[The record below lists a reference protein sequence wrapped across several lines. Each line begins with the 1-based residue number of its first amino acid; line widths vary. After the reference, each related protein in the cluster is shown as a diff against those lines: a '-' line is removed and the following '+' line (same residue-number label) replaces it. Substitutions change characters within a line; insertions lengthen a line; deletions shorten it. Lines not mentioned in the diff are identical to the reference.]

1 MPRSTKSPDV
11 SSQASTPLAGLK
23 VLDLCR
29 VLAGPYCAMI
39 LGDMGAEVVK
49 IEHPIGGDNARGN
62 GPFFDGLS
70 SYFASINRGKTSVTL
85 DFSTERGKEVLL
97 ALVKEADV
105 LVENFVPGTMDR
117 LGLGNE
123 TLRKLNPRLIYC
135 AVSGFGQTG
144 PYSHLPAV
152 DVIVQGMGG
161 IMSITGEPGGPPI
174 RPGVSYGDI
183 VAGLF
188 ATIGIL
194 TAINERTV
202 SGQGQ
207 LVDISMM
214 DCQVAVLENAFSR
227 YFAGG
232 DLPQPIGT
240 RHPVT
245 APFQA
250 FRASDGWFTVA
261 VLGGR
266 VDKWPLFCSAID
278 RLDLIGNPDYGTGWL
293 RVQNYATLEPVL
305 NEALRERTVA
315 EWVETF
321 QELEIPSGP
330 VNGIEEA
337 AADPQVEAREMFVDV
352 TSSGGTKV
360 RLVNTPIKLS
370 RTPGVVNQASP
381 ELGEQTEK
389 VLADWLGLT
398 KSAVASLRA
407 DGAV

>member
-1 MPRSTKSPDV
+1 MPRTTKSH
-11 SSQASTPLAGLK
+11 TPANPPPPALTGLK

-70 SYFASINRGKTSVTL
+70 SYFASINRGKKSVTL
-85 DFSTERGKEVLL
+85 DFSKARGKEVLMG
-97 ALVKEADV
+97 LVEEADV
-105 LVENFVPGTMDR
+105 LIENFVPGTMDR

-123 TLRKLNPRLIYC
+123 TLRMLNPRLIYC

-144 PYSHLPAV
+144 PYAHLPAV

-161 IMSITGEPGGPPI
+161 VMSITGEPGGPPI

-183 VAGLF
+183 VAGMF

-194 TAINERTV
+194 TALNERAV
-202 SGQGQ
+202 SGEGQ
-207 LVDISMM
+207 FVDISML
-214 DCQVAVLENAFSR
+214 DCQIAALENAFSR

-232 DLPQPIGT
+232 DVPKPIGT

-250 FRASDGWFTVA
+250 FRAKDGWFTVA

-278 RLDLIGNPDYGTGWL
+278 RVDLIDNPNYATGWL
-293 RVQNYATLEPVL
+293 RVQNYAALEPIL
-305 NEALRERTVA
+305 SKILGQRTVG

-321 QELEIPSGP
+321 RDLDIPSGP

-337 AADPQVEAREMFVDV
+337 AADPQVAAREMFVDV
-352 TSSGGTKV
+352 TAPGGTGV

-370 RTPGVVNQASP
+370 RTPGRVDQVSP
-381 ELGEQTEK
+381 ELGEQTEE
-389 VLADWLGLT
+389 VLGEWLGLT
-398 KSAVASLRA
+398 PAAIAALRA
-407 DGAV
+407 EGAA